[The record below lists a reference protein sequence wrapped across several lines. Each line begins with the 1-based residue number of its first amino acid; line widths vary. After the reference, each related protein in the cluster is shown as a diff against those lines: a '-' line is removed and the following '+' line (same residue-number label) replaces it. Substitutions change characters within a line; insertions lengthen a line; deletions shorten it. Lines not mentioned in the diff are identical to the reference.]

1 MKDFSHKEQ
10 KTVELI
16 NRITDLEDE
25 NYKLTHFTNKD
36 IDKKKF
42 IIMDKQIKSFT
53 VEMQKFMNENNKYK
67 QMLQSKDAEIKKLKS
82 EIADIRNDIKTNVN
96 GVDVSFANKDTVVD
110 TVSILNN
117 LNSKNVI
124 RKSLDSVRSGSSSD
138 NTIKREN
145 SFESITSHRM
155 IKVIRGGNNKKHNC
169 FFAAMLDNNT
179 PITSLKAISKKK
191 EFQFENEM
199 NILDNDNMSDISS

>member
-1 MKDFSHKEQ
+1 M
-10 KTVELI
+10 
-16 NRITDLEDE
+16 
-25 NYKLTHFTNKD
+25 
-36 IDKKKF
+36 
-42 IIMDKQIKSFT
+42 
-53 VEMQKFMNENNKYK
+53 
-67 QMLQSKDAEIKKLKS
+67 
-82 EIADIRNDIKTNVN
+82 
-96 GVDVSFANKDTVVD
+96 SFANKDTVVD

-155 IKVIRGGNNKKHNC
+155 IKVIREGNSKKHNC

-179 PITSLKAISKKK
+179 PITSSLKAISKKK

-199 NILDNDNMSDISS
+199 NILDNDQMSDISS